1 VRRLTH
7 PVATVRERGAKMEER
22 VRRTAIE
29 VGVDAGGLRLVCG
42 CHRAVMHI
50 RDRDVADD
58 HDPRYLHPSRS
69 ALILMQDVREADP
82 VVLAGTLLSESEDRE
97 LLVAAGDLARAVQ
110 AQAVGRVLQVR
121 DAVPQAGGEDVAE
134 RLVIATPE
142 VRRAALAERLDHLRH
157 AHLWSDVARRRR
169 AHAEAES
176 VYLPVAQRTHPE
188 LARRLGW
195 WCRMFA
201 RRHLD

>member
-1 VRRLTH
+1 M
-7 PVATVRERGAKMEER
+7 AAVRERGAKMEER

-29 VGVDAGGLRLVCG
+29 VGVDAAGLRLLSA
-42 CHRAVMHI
+42 CHRAVMRI
-50 RDRDVADD
+50 RDRGVADD

-69 ALILMQDVREADP
+69 ALILMQDVQEADP
-82 VVLAGTLLSESEDRE
+82 VVLAATLLSESEDGE
-97 LLVAAGDLARAVQ
+97 LLVPAGDLAEAVE
-110 AQAVGRVLQVR
+110 AHAVGRVLEVR
-121 DAVPQAGGEDVAE
+121 DAVPEAGAEDVAE
-134 RLVIATPE
+134 RLVIATAE

-176 VYLPVAQRTHPE
+176 VYLPVAERTHPE